1 MEASPAVAETKVPAR
16 LDRLP
21 WSRWHW
27 LVVAGLGT
35 VWILDGLEVT
45 IVGTVAAV
53 LTEKG
58 SGLELTASQVGQA
71 AALYV
76 TGACIGALFFARL
89 TDKHGRKK
97 LFMITLA
104 VYLLATIATAFSQ
117 SFVWFAAMRFFTGAG
132 IGGEYAAINSAIDEL
147 IPARVRGTVD
157 LIINGSFWLGTAAGA
172 LLSVVLLDPS
182 LFAKDVGW
190 RVAFGAGFVLGIGVL
205 IIRRYVPES
214 PRWLFLHGRDDE
226 AEAIVDDIEEQ
237 VKESTGRS
245 ELPEPGDSIKVAQR
259 GTIGLWQL
267 ARTIF
272 ADYRQRAIVGFS
284 LFLGQAF
291 LYNAVFFTY
300 ALVLSTFFKIDGD
313 KVGFYILPF
322 AVGNFLGPLVLGR
335 LFDTVGR
342 KPMIAGSYIVSGLLL
357 IVTGFLFTAD
367 VFGAWGLTAAWAVIF
382 FFASAGASSA
392 YLTVSEIFPMETRAM
407 SIALFYAVGT
417 AAGGIIGPLL
427 FGKLVESGDEMQV
440 FWGWVLASALMI
452 GAGLVQAF
460 LGVAAEQRGLE
471 DIAKPVSA
479 EEVEEEHPDEAAE
492 PARERKAPPPRRAR
506 HRLGPGE
513 GQAIWSPRF
522 SYGSRMPVDTEVQ
535 REVDALVSAIEARG
549 EINSRELR
557 ALAESR
563 YWGPGRFRR
572 ALRSAI
578 EDGRIEPAGRGRF
591 RPTRAS

>member
-1 MEASPAVAETKVPAR
+1 
-16 LDRLP
+16 
-21 WSRWHW
+21 
-27 LVVAGLGT
+27 
-35 VWILDGLEVT
+35 
-45 IVGTVAAV
+45 
-53 LTEKG
+53 
-58 SGLELTASQVGQA
+58 
-71 AALYV
+71 
-76 TGACIGALFFARL
+76 
-89 TDKHGRKK
+89 
-97 LFMITLA
+97 
-104 VYLLATIATAFSQ
+104 
-117 SFVWFAAMRFFTGAG
+117 
-132 IGGEYAAINSAIDEL
+132 
-147 IPARVRGTVD
+147 
-157 LIINGSFWLGTAAGA
+157 
-172 LLSVVLLDPS
+172 
-182 LFAKDVGW
+182 
-190 RVAFGAGFVLGIGVL
+190 
-205 IIRRYVPES
+205 
-214 PRWLFLHGRDDE
+214 
-226 AEAIVDDIEEQ
+226 
-237 VKESTGRS
+237 
-245 ELPEPGDSIKVAQR
+245 
-259 GTIGLWQL
+259 
-267 ARTIF
+267 
-272 ADYRQRAIVGFS
+272 
-284 LFLGQAF
+284 
-291 LYNAVFFTY
+291 
-300 ALVLSTFFKIDGD
+300 
-313 KVGFYILPF
+313 
-322 AVGNFLGPLVLGR
+322 
-335 LFDTVGR
+335 
-342 KPMIAGSYIVSGLLL
+342 
-357 IVTGFLFTAD
+357 
-367 VFGAWGLTAAWAVIF
+367 
-382 FFASAGASSA
+382 
-392 YLTVSEIFPMETRAM
+392 M

-479 EEVEEEHPDEAAE
+479 EEVEEERPDEAAE